1 MTDEASSES
10 TETVE
15 LNGRGAN
22 VIEADSVT
30 INQGGAGQVRARE
43 ITVNQG
49 GIGMARAA
57 HVDLAA
63 GSGAFAVVAD
73 EATVESG
80 ANVVLLVAGRTS
92 GEVRPLLDAPA
103 ALALGVGFAVA
114 IRLLRRLI

>member
-1 MTDEASSES
+1 VTDPSENND
-10 TETVE
+10 TVE

-22 VIEADSVT
+22 IVEADTVA

-49 GIGMARAA
+49 GIGVARASR
-57 HVDLAA
+57 VDLAQ

-73 EATVESG
+73 EATVEAG

-92 GEVRPLLDAPA
+92 GEVKPLLDAPA
-103 ALALGVGFAVA
+103 ALALGMGFAVA
-114 IRLLRRLI
+114 LRVLRRLF